1 MKNERETKER
11 LLISARAEFLEKG
24 YQKASLRS
32 ICKNAG
38 VTTGALYFFFQ
49 DKEDL
54 FSNIVQPTIDR
65 IQTIASKHVSQE
77 LMLLQNIPIADE
89 DNVHDDYDASEQIL
103 HMLYQNYDICQ
114 LILEKSQGSKYENI
128 IDEFVDI
135 FEEGQRA
142 LAMEQA
148 KLYNVKPP
156 EDYIIHWVVHIE
168 MDAYVHLL
176 LHEKDEKKALQ
187 YMGKILQYLQYG
199 WEALFKKVD

>member
-176 LHEKDEKKALQ
+176 LHERDEKKALQ

>member
-11 LLISARAEFLEKG
+11 LLISARAEFLEKC

-77 LMLLQNIPIADE
+77 LMLLQNILIADE

>member
-77 LMLLQNIPIADE
+77 LMLLQNILIADE

-199 WEALFKKVD
+199 WEALFKKS

>member
-38 VTTGALYFFFQ
+38 VTTGAVYFFFQ

-89 DNVHDDYDASEQIL
+89 DNVHDDYDASEHIL

-199 WEALFKKVD
+199 WEALFKKS

>member
-32 ICKNAG
+32 ICKKAG

-77 LMLLQNIPIADE
+77 LMLLQNILIADE

>member
-156 EDYIIHWVVHIE
+156 KDYIIHWVVHIE

-187 YMGKILQYLQYG
+187 YMEKILQYLQYG

>member
-89 DNVHDDYDASEQIL
+89 DNVHDDYDASEHIL

-199 WEALFKKVD
+199 WEALFKKS

>member
-77 LMLLQNIPIADE
+77 LMLLQNILIADE

>member
-77 LMLLQNIPIADE
+77 LMMLQNIPIADE

-176 LHEKDEKKALQ
+176 LHERDEKKALQ